1 MLFNYFKI
9 TLRYLLKNRT
19 FSFIN
24 IFGLTFGF
32 LCFTLIALYLFDELS
47 FDMLHKDAGR
57 TYRVIQHIQ
66 QDDGTL
72 RTVAPVAARIAPAA
86 LSQLPEVEDVLRVS
100 GIGRITLG
108 NDPVTRD
115 YERVLTIDENFF
127 TFFDFQLLEGD
138 PATALKQPDGI
149 VLSEKLAKKYFG
161 NEPAMGKS
169 LWSALRRNEQNV
181 HLTVTGIMKDFPK
194 NSHLQIDIIYAES
207 TWPTVFQWYTNFM
220 SSDWSS
226 NNFITYVKLKPGA
239 DQQAFEQK
247 LTELVKANYPADK
260 DFKSTFT
267 LQPMKDIHLY
277 SDSIQGATNE
287 VNANSIKPFYLYLFA
302 AVAFLILLIASLN
315 YMNLSTAAAI
325 KRTREIGTRKTLG
338 ALRAQLV
345 AQFSG
350 EAILLSAASLFLAGA
365 LLQILLPFVNSFT
378 EKELSL
384 QALPVSWA
392 AVLILVMIASGLLSS
407 LYPAF
412 IIARVKPAEA
422 LKKDVKLGNRS
433 LPVRKVLVAGQFA
446 ISIIMIASTLVIY
459 RQLNF
464 MRSKELGFNLQ
475 NLLVIDINSGRLRQN
490 FESVKAEFASVP
502 EVQSITTSTRVPG
515 EWKSFPI
522 TTVKAEGEPRG
533 SEMIYVGIDQDFLST
548 YNIQLLEGRNFVAG
562 PADSTKVILTKLAVE
577 QLGLTNPVGQVIEIP
592 SVRWGASIEPLE
604 KSLKVEVIGIA
615 DDFHFESF
623 RQQMK
628 PVIFAAPNT
637 SIQRIDYYT
646 VSIQTSNWS
655 ETLEKLK
662 AANTKID
669 PDNPLEY
676 TFLDSRFEEFYKADE
691 KRGQIFLV
699 FSSVIVLIACLGL
712 FAVVSYTIES
722 RTKEI
727 GIRKVLGASVRNI
740 VGLVSKEF
748 LLLVLMAGVVAIPV
762 SYFMMKNW
770 LQDFAYHV
778 GMGAD
783 VFVLAGMIALIIAFA
798 TISFRSIKAA
808 VANPVESLRNE

>member
-1 MLFNYFKI
+1 MLLNYFKI

-47 FDMLHKDAGR
+47 FDMFHKDAGR

-72 RTVAPVAARIAPAA
+72 RTVAPVAARIAPEA
-86 LSQLPEVEDVLRVS
+86 LSQLPEVEDIFRVS

-108 NDPVTRD
+108 NDPATRD
-115 YERVLTIDENFF
+115 YERVLTTDENFF

-138 PATALKQPDGI
+138 PATALKRPDGI

-161 NEPAMGKS
+161 SEPAMGKS
-169 LWSALRRNEQNV
+169 LWSVLRRNEQNV
-181 HLTVTGIMKDFPK
+181 HFTVTGIMKDFPK
-194 NSHLQIDIIYAES
+194 NSHLQFDILYAES
-207 TWPTVFQWYTNFM
+207 TWPSVFNWYTNFM
-220 SSDWSS
+220 ASDWSS
-226 NNFITYVKLKPGA
+226 NSFVTYVKLKPDV
-239 DQQAFEQK
+239 DQQAFEGK
-247 LTELVKANYPADK
+247 LTELVEAHYPADK
-260 DFKSTFT
+260 EFKSSFA

-277 SDSIQGATNE
+277 SDNIQGNDI
-287 VNANSIKPFYLYLFA
+287 NANGIKPFYLYLFA

-315 YMNLSTAAAI
+315 YMNLSTAAAY

-338 ALRAQLV
+338 ALRSQLI

-350 EAILLSAASLFLAGA
+350 EAILLSVVSLILAAA
-365 LLQILLPFVNSFT
+365 LLQTLLPAINAFA
-378 EKELSL
+378 EKELAL
-384 QALPVSWA
+384 QALPLRWA
-392 AVLILVMIASGLLSS
+392 VALVVVMIAAGLLSS
-407 LYPAF
+407 LYPAY
-412 IIARVKPAEA
+412 IIARVRPSEA

-433 LPVRKVLVAGQFA
+433 LPVRKLLVAGQFA

-464 MRSKELGFNLQ
+464 MRSKDLGFNLQ
-475 NLLVIDINSGRLRQN
+475 NLLVIDINSNRLRQN
-490 FESVKAEFASVP
+490 FETVKAEFSSVP

-515 EWKSFPI
+515 EWKNFPI
-522 TTVKAEGEPRG
+522 SMVKPEGEPSG
-533 SEMIYVGIDQDFLST
+533 QEMIYVGIDQDFLST
-548 YNIQLLEGRNFVAG
+548 YNIRLLEGRNFIAG
-562 PADSTKVILTKLAVE
+562 TADSTKVILTKLAVE
-577 QLGLTNPVGQVIEIP
+577 QLGLTNPIGQVVEIP
-592 SVRWGASIEPLE
+592 TVRWGGAIEELDQPLR
-604 KSLKVEVIGIA
+604 VEVIGIA

-623 RQQMK
+623 RQEMM

-637 SIQRIDYYT
+637 AIQRIDYYT
-646 VSIQTSNWS
+646 LNVKTSNWT
-655 ETLEKLK
+655 ETIEKLK

-727 GIRKVLGASVRNI
+727 GIRKVLGASVQNI
-740 VGLVSKEF
+740 VGLISKEF
-748 LLLVLMAGVVAIPV
+748 LLLVAIAALVAVPV
-762 SYFMMKNW
+762 AFFLMKNW

-778 GMGAD
+778 TMGVD
-783 VFVLAGMIALIIAFA
+783 VFVLSGVIALVIAFA

-808 VANPVESLRNE
+808 IANPVDSLRNE